1 MLLKMTNDAGFDN
14 KTNINFA
21 IEKCDKDKII
31 EYADAEGLSLS
42 NFVRKCINHYINHDV
57 DNSNSDDVEDEIDY
71 LMDFVEDGKIP
82 RDFTCDCVLT
92 NREGYRVDDD
102 GFEYFMGEHCILEY
116 GKPIEL
122 RRAPDGSL
130 EFRLLDDDRGFVRA
144 CYDIWLSNALV

>member
-42 NFVRKCINHYINHDV
+42 NFIRKCINYYINSDE
-57 DNSNSDDVEDEIDY
+57 DNTNSDDVIDEVDY
-71 LMDFVEDGKIP
+71 LMDYEDNNLP
-82 RDFTCDCVLT
+82 SHFTCNYNLT
-92 NREGYRVDDD
+92 KREGYYVDDD
-102 GFEYFMGEHCILEY
+102 GYEYFMGEHIEMDY
-116 GKPIEL
+116 TDPIEL
-122 RRAPDGSL
+122 RRTPDKYI

-144 CYDIWLSNALV
+144 CYDIWNINHLT